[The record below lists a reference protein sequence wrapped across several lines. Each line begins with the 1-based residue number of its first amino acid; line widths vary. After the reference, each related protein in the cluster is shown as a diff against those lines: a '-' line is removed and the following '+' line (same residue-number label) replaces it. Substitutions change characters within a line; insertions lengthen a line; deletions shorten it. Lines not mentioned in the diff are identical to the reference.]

1 MPLFGRHRARDDYA
15 NVTPKR
21 RGWALFNPYSQRN
34 RTYYAPSLTDSPL
47 PIEHTLQG
55 TNPNNTATRRTFKWR
70 STNDAVRV
78 PARRSRRIVSTRFF
92 SFPLQARLVLS

>member
-78 PARRSRRIVSTRFF
+78 PAHCKHAFLFFPSPGSASFIIV
-92 SFPLQARLVLS
+92 